1 MNAEALVKYSIE
13 NLFVGTWFHYTGK
26 KYNTLTQ
33 VYCNVNLLV
42 RVSYKVHECWLLT
55 NNGNSTLFHKYGYWY
70 KNLLVYRKQWSGRMH
85 SSLAYLSNLT
95 AHICW
100 LFSKVVSLLP
110 NSKLSVFTSYN
121 PITDFIS
128 MFHDNHFTI
137 KSYGNPLTCI
147 LFWP

>member
-1 MNAEALVKYSIE
+1 MAKSKAIVNAEVLVKYSIE
-13 NLFVGTWFHYTGK
+13 NWFVGTWFHYTGK

-55 NNGNSTLFHKYGYWY
+55 NNGNSTLFHKFGYWY
-70 KNLLVYRKQWSGRMH
+70 MH

-110 NSKLSVFTSYN
+110 NSKLRVFTSYN

-128 MFHDNHFTI
+128 EFMTI
-137 KSYGNPLTCI
+137 I
-147 LFWP
+147 LLLNLMVIL